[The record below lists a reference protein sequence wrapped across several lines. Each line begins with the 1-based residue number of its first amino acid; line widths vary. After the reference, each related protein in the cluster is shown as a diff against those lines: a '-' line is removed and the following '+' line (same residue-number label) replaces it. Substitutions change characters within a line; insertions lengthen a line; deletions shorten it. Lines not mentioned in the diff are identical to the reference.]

1 MLVRPVY
8 VAAILVASL
17 AHAQEVVPP
26 AALAGQLAAR
36 TVVQGVAPLAP
47 VTGILAAT
55 STPPPPPADPIPTGI
70 PLATNTPPPPVA
82 DPTPI
87 RVEDLAPQVPMSQ
100 KAEVVVQ
107 YADGSIIGFLIP
119 PVQVDAFIAGLR
131 DATVLTIIPPAAL
144 AGQLPPAQTAPPGV
158 AIPPPGT
165 GIPFAT
171 NTPSAILSPNTP
183 VPPAILNGRSQ
194 VNVLSWLRV
203 DPARPRVVYTGGYS
217 GLASDAALQ
226 GSPACGVQSARS
238 ADAGA
243 TWRIQS
249 GAARF
254 LSLNDQRAQ
263 AAHLGCFPSDPFI
276 LSPDGVDLFSLGYD
290 PYCVSAYGC
299 GPYVSHS
306 ADGGAHWADILRSN
320 HLAGN
325 YPTITGFSISHA
337 DPKRAYV
344 TFFDSFVAS
353 GHYVARSD
361 DGGAGWH
368 VVTSDATAHPLRG
381 GGDLSS
387 YQLYGQVLAD
397 PNARDTVYLGLGIPM
412 PPRAVYLARSD
423 DGGRSWGLLH
433 LPLLVNDNV
442 VSGDEK
448 NAQGFQLA
456 TDPHLPG
463 AAVLT
468 VLNVPGVPPDRRWAS
483 LDHGATWKRTVCP
496 GDLRGTCPTYT
507 LNNVFGAG
515 KAYGFFADGVHAF
528 VGAGPAG
535 PRLALSSRLPCRG
548 ADVLDA
554 GGGAHA
560 GDPVYVLCQAPSSQ
574 LRDVLRALP
583 ANSDISRVGTL
594 YRSTD
599 AGASWRKLDPTAGW

>member
-36 TVVQGVAPLAP
+36 TVVPGAAPLAP

-55 STPPPPPADPIPTGI
+55 STSPQLAADPIP
-70 PLATNTPPPPVA
+70 A
-82 DPTPI
+82 
-87 RVEDLAPQVPMSQ
+87 
-100 KAEVVVQ
+100 
-107 YADGSIIGFLIP
+107 
-119 PVQVDAFIAGLR
+119 
-131 DATVLTIIPPAAL
+131 
-144 AGQLPPAQTAPPGV
+144 
-158 AIPPPGT
+158 

-171 NTPSAILSPNTP
+171 NTSSAILSPNTP

-397 PNARDTVYLGLGIPM
+397 PNACDTVYLGLGIPM

-463 AAVLT
+463 AVVLT
-468 VLNVPGVPPDRRWAS
+468 VLNVPGVPPDRRWVS
-483 LDHGATWKRTVCP
+483 RDRGTTWKQTACP
-496 GDLRGTCPTYT
+496 GDLRGTCPAYT
-507 LNNVFGAG
+507 LDNVFGAG
-515 KAYGFFADGVHAF
+515 KAYGLYADGVHAF
-528 VGAGPAG
+528 AGAGLAG
-535 PRLALSSRLPCRG
+535 PRLALSDRLPCRG
-548 ADVLDA
+548 ADLLDA
-554 GGGAHA
+554 GGGARA
-560 GDPVYVLCQAPSSQ
+560 GDPAYLLCQTP
-574 LRDVLRALP
+574 LALEVARTLP
-583 ANSDISRVGTL
+583 YNSDISRVGTL

-599 AGASWRKLDPTAGW
+599 GGASWRRLNPTTG

>member
-183 VPPAILNGRSQ
+183 VPPAISNGRSR
-194 VNVLSWLRV
+194 VNVVSWLRV
-203 DPARPRVVYTGGYS
+203 DPLRPRVVYAGGYS
-217 GLASDAALQ
+217 GLVSDAALQ
-226 GSPACGVQSARS
+226 GSPACGVRSARS

-243 TWRIQS
+243 TWRIPS

-254 LSLNDQRAQ
+254 LSLNDQRAR
-263 AAHLGCFPSDPFI
+263 AAHLGCFPPDPFI
-276 LSPDGVDLFSLGYD
+276 LSPDGSDLFSLGYD

-299 GPYVSHS
+299 GPYLSHS
-306 ADGGAHWADILRSN
+306 ADGGAHWADILKSN

-325 YPTITGFSISHA
+325 YPTITGFSISQA
-337 DPKRAYV
+337 DPKRAYA
-344 TFFDSFVAS
+344 TFFDSFVGS

-368 VVTSDATAHPLRG
+368 VVTPDATAHPLRG
-381 GGDLSS
+381 GGELGS

-397 PNARDTVYLGLGIPM
+397 PTARDTVYLGLGIPM

-433 LPLLVNDNV
+433 LPLPVNDNV
-442 VSGDEK
+442 VSGDEQ

-463 AAVLT
+463 AVVLT
-468 VLNVPGVPPDRRWAS
+468 VVNVPGVPPDRRWVS

-496 GDLRGTCPTYT
+496 GDLRGTCPAYT
-507 LNNVFGAG
+507 LDNVFGAG
-515 KAYGFFADGVHAF
+515 KAYGFYADGVHPFA
-528 VGAGPAG
+528 GAGPAG
-535 PRLALSSRLPCRG
+535 PRLALSDRLPCRG
-548 ADVLDA
+548 ADLLDA
-554 GGGAHA
+554 GGGARA
-560 GDPVYVLCQAPSSQ
+560 GDPAYLLCQTPLA
-574 LRDVLRALP
+574 LEVARALP
-583 ANSDISRVGTL
+583 YNSDISRVGTL
-594 YRSTD
+594 YRSAD
-599 AGASWRKLDPTAGW
+599 AGASWRKLSPTAGW